1 MYLLLKM
8 GIFQPAMLVYQRVN
22 IVFLPGFGGLG
33 SNLQPR
39 HEAPFL
45 SLPFAAASLVTPQ
58 RWPDFRQGETTV
70 EMCVSQLLVEKH
82 PPKMIEIFT
91 IQLGRC
97 NIPIIF
103 QPFLLCF
110 FFSSS
115 EFLGVFTH
123 WDSQKSLAKPGGLS
137 KRLSTL
143 MGPHLQFNSASNILQ
158 VAEKMQA
165 PCAQMMPV
173 KWLEGCL
180 LALSCR
186 W

>member
-1 MYLLLKM
+1 MV
-8 GIFQPAMLVYQRVN
+8 PAAGSKYWKKTRVWR
-22 IVFLPGFGGLG
+22 LDLG
-33 SNLQPR
+33 SNLQPC

-110 FFSSS
+110 FFQL
-115 EFLGVFTH
+115 LGIFGGRRLH

-137 KRLSTL
+137 KRLFTL

-173 KWLEGCL
+173 KCLEGL
-180 LALSCR
+180 FVGSEL
-186 W
+186 